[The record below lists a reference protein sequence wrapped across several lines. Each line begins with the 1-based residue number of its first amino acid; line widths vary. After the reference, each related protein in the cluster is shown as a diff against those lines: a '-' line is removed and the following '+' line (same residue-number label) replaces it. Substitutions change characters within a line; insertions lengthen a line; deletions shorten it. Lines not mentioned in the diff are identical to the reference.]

1 MNNIKCLQK
10 TLGKR
15 IKRHIIGRSKNFFAA
30 TPPNFESLC
39 KKEIENILPDIKDI
53 HIENGGVK
61 FSGKIHDCYF
71 ANLKLSVAN
80 KILIRILKFKASN
93 LRQFEKKIF
102 TIEWEL
108 YLPENLMCS
117 VNVTTKT
124 SRIYHKGAVSEY
136 ILKSID
142 IRKST
147 VFFKKTDNIKSNSMQ
162 IFVRIIDDKCTISL
176 DTSGDLLHKRG
187 IKKHKASAPVRGT
200 IASSILAI
208 SGYDPEKPL
217 VDPMCGSGTF
227 AIEAALKQSKIPAG
241 WNRDFAFMDWP
252 CFSEKRWLYIK
263 KKEAEKISLL
273 KSANIFSSDINK
285 ERCKEFKDQ
294 IKNFAFQSVI
304 KIDCLDFFLFSPKQM
319 TSKKGLVVIN
329 PPYGHRMGSKTK
341 SRKLFQGIFKK
352 LNMDYQGW
360 KFAIIIPKYISV
372 KKDFKVYTHSFS
384 HGGLTLNLF
393 YGKV

>member
-1 MNNIKCLQK
+1 MNNIQPLQK
-10 TLGKR
+10 TLEKR
-15 IKRHIIGRSKNFFAA
+15 IKKHIIGKNRTFFAA
-30 TPPNFESLC
+30 TPPNLENIC
-39 KKEIENILPDIKDI
+39 KKEIENILPDMKDI
-53 HIENGGVK
+53 HIETGGVE
-61 FSGKIHDCYF
+61 FSGKVHDCYF
-71 ANLKLSVAN
+71 ANLKLFVTN
-80 KILIRILKFKASN
+80 KILMRILKFKATN
-93 LRQFEKKIF
+93 LRQFEKKIS
-102 TIEWEL
+102 TIAWEL
-108 YLPENLMCS
+108 YLPANLICS

-142 IRKST
+142 IRKNT
-147 VFFKKTDNIKSNSMQ
+147 VFFKKTDNIKSNCMQ
-162 IFVRIIDDKCTISL
+162 IFVRIIDDECTVSL

-187 IKKHKASAPVRGT
+187 IKKHKASAPVRET

-208 SGYDPEKPL
+208 AGYEPEDPL

-227 AIEAALKQSKIPAG
+227 AIEAALKQSNIPAG

-273 KSANIFSSDINK
+273 KPANIFSSDINK
-285 ERCKEFKDQ
+285 ERCKEFKGQ
-294 IKNFAFQSVI
+294 IKKFTFQSVI
-304 KIDCLDFFLFSPKQM
+304 KISCMDFFLFSPQQM
-319 TSKKGLVVIN
+319 TNKKGLVVIN

-360 KFAIIIPKYISV
+360 KFAVITPKHISV
-372 KKDFKVYTHSFS
+372 KKDFKFNTHSFT

-393 YGKV
+393 YGTI